1 MTQVAVEALE
11 TRSLSSSGGRLNGS
25 RSFYVYEDDPATPI
39 LQPASIKLGTG
50 SLPAFGDVF
59 PGETAVFATTFSIE
73 AVPNSNYVWRVTWQY
88 QSGGGGEILD
98 PIEVQPVVPGYVTIS
113 LDIGGEFR
121 DAWRT
126 SPGMV
131 PWTLA
136 YSGQDIGG
144 VKIDAAGEP
153 TSVFVP
159 TQMLVIEET
168 VSAASMASRAS
179 LISFYTGKLNVSRF
193 FGFDTYELLY
203 EGASARRVSLTA
215 YSITH
220 RFKYDDWNHARQ
232 RPRMNQ
238 QRQPD
243 IDLFNGN
250 PCASRVD
257 WVQPF
262 PNLGDF
268 HMISENF

>member
-113 LDIGGEFR
+113 LDIGGEFI

-126 SPGMV
+126 FPGITY
-131 PWTLA
+131 WSTA

-153 TSVFVP
+153 TSVFV
-159 TQMLVIEET
+159 TQQTLIIEET
-168 VSAASMASRAS
+168 VSAATMASRAAR
-179 LISFYTGKLNVSRF
+179 ISRFTGRRNNYYF
-193 FGFDTYELLY
+193 FGFSANELLY
-203 EGASARRVSLTA
+203 EGASARRMSLTA

-220 RFKYDDWNHARQ
+220 RFRYDEWNHARQ

-243 IDLFNGN
+243 VDIISGN
-250 PCASRVD
+250 LCASRVE

-262 PNLGDF
+262 PKLGSFND
-268 HMISENF
+268 ISENF